1 MDGTDLDREN
11 LMRILLLLLVVTA
24 CGDDG
29 SSSPTDGPPAGD
41 AAPGDMTGNGLATTC
56 TGTCA
61 TTTLTATFGAT
72 TRQLD
77 IAYFGVTTA
86 GGVYIEAYAH
96 ASAGCPTMNSPTPDY
111 TLILGNVPMLTSTAM
126 VTSPANLI
134 DFRGDL
140 LSGPAPI
147 AATAVMLTPVA
158 KNASELALDVN
169 LTFAS
174 GTIAGHLFA
183 THCDSLDD
191 TP

>member
-1 MDGTDLDREN
+1 MDGSDLDRED
-11 LMRILLLLLVVTA
+11 LMRALVLFLALTA

-29 SSSPTDGPPAGD
+29 SAPIDGPPAGD
-41 AAPGDMTGNGLATTC
+41 AAPGDMMGNSLATTC
-56 TGTCA
+56 TGACA
-61 TTTLTATFGAT
+61 VTALTATFGAT

-77 IAYFGVTTA
+77 VAYFGVTNS

-111 TLILGNVPMLTSTAM
+111 TLILGNVPMLTSTAT

-140 LSGPAPI
+140 LSGPAPV
-147 AATAVMLTPVA
+147 AAMNVMLTPVA